1 MNSPFLQQLR
11 WVVLSIGTAWIMAEW
26 TPVGLAGQ
34 DSCSCEFSP
43 LAYETSAYELAPQ
56 WRAGNK
62 RWSPPEL
69 VGELRRR
76 AEWEKSRRE
85 LNVYY
90 YRIGYTLAFPLP
102 LSSRPDSK
110 QFPAG
115 IREIQYPW
123 LTWLSWELDE
133 RWRILLAAWQFLQ
146 DNRAKVLL
154 EKELTSLAWE
164 NYRGD
169 GNVVGLPTGHLAGV
183 FATVLSQADIWT
195 DGHHT
200 ALVRTAIQL
209 LDDDIAPWFE
219 KTWADNKP
227 ITSPRLHNYV
237 LILFRAAQ
245 LARVV
250 NHPLAER
257 LDRRAEDVFRA
268 WCEARKPPT
277 YHSEGIAYD
286 GFLLDS
292 VTEWLEGLPPQK
304 KAELLEVGR
313 EPLTAFCRQAIAL
326 TLPGRGDLQAPL
338 GDVEPEMTFWAT
350 ALARVGVW
358 YQLAEAGWLLQ
369 RFPLSRLRSAGL
381 VELLRHQRFFE
392 QPFPEPPAAP
402 AEQLA
407 SVTLRTGFQRDDV
420 LVAISLPR
428 CQMGHLHA
436 DAGHVVIGWAGRF
449 WITDPG
455 YQQYRPGEERNY
467 TIGPQAHNLP
477 VIGGISASRRGGK
490 LRELTAQAGLQRAVV
505 DITEAYEKLP
515 PGSQIHREVSLR
527 QEAGGTI
534 IIVQDSFVGLPAGTE
549 IEYHWLGGQHLAWY
563 FAGDQARLSDGNRS
577 LWIAF
582 SGSPIQ
588 ATQLDRHPGSRGP
601 LALRVES
608 SLEGTTEITWK
619 FVLYPSIVWQP
630 IGSLQP
636 PK

>member
-1 MNSPFLQQLR
+1 MNSPCLVHL
-11 WVVLSIGTAWIMAEW
+11 WWLVLSIGTAGIMAGRMS
-26 TPVGLAGQ
+26 VGFAGQ

-43 LAYETSAYELAPQ
+43 LPYETSAYELAPQ
-56 WRAGNK
+56 WRTGNK
-62 RWSPPEL
+62 LWSTAEL

-76 AEWEKSRRE
+76 AEWEKSRQE

-102 LSSRPDSK
+102 LTCRPDPK
-110 QFPAG
+110 GFPPG

-133 RWRILLAAWQFLQ
+133 RWRILLAAWKFLQ
-146 DNRAKVLL
+146 DDQARGLL
-154 EKELTSLAWE
+154 EKELGSLAWE

-169 GNVVGLPTGHLAGV
+169 GNVVGLPTGHLSGV
-183 FATVLSQADIWT
+183 FATALSQADIWT
-195 DGHHT
+195 DDHRA
-200 ALVRTAIQL
+200 ALVRTSFQL
-209 LDDDIAPWFE
+209 LDEDIAPWFE
-219 KTWADNKP
+219 KTWADHKP

-257 LDRRAEDVFRA
+257 LDQRAEDVFRA
-268 WCEARKPPT
+268 WCEARKAPP

-304 KAELLEVGR
+304 KAELLEVSR
-313 EPLTAFCRQAIAL
+313 EPLTAFCRHAVAL
-326 TLPGRGDLQAPL
+326 TLPGRVDLQAPL

-350 ALARVGVW
+350 VLARVGVW
-358 YQLAEAGWLLQ
+358 YQVAEAGWLLQ

-392 QPFPEPPAAP
+392 QPFPEPAAGP

-407 SVTLRTGFQRDDV
+407 SVSLRTGWNREDV

-428 CQMGHLHA
+428 CQMGHLHT
-436 DAGHVVIGWAGRF
+436 DAGQVVVGWAGRF

-477 VIGGISASRRGGK
+477 VVGGISATRRGGK
-490 LRELTAQAGLQRAVV
+490 LLELTAQSGLQRAVV
-505 DITEAYEKLP
+505 DITDAYEKLP
-515 PGSQIHREVSLR
+515 PGTQIHREVTLR
-527 QEAGGTI
+527 QEGGGTMI
-534 IIVQDSFVGLPAGTE
+534 TVQDSFVGLPTGTE
-549 IEYHWLGGQHLAWY
+549 VEYHWLGGHHLAWY

-582 SGSPIQ
+582 SGGPIQ
-588 ATQLDRHPGSRGP
+588 ASQLDRHPGSRGP
-601 LALRVES
+601 LTLSVKT
-608 SLEGTTEITWK
+608 SLAGDTKLTWT
-619 FVLYPSIVWQP
+619 FVL
-630 IGSLQP
+630 SLSVDWQP
-636 PK
+636 PKLHSD